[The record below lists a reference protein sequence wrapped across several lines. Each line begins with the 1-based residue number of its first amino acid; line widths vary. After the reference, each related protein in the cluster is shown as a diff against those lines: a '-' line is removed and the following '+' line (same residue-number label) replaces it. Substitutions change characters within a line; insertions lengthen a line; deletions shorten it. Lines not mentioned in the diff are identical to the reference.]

1 MSDFKEIIKQHLEN
15 MAVADKSFAER
26 YADESKNIDD
36 CVDYIKNKACKKA
49 VSGMAAIE
57 DEVVFGWAAHYYQE
71 TNEDLANDVKEK
83 TKTANTIDDKVSC
96 TVSISKSI
104 PTKKSPVKK
113 ENIKYIELDLFGGTV

>member
-36 CVDYIKNKACKKA
+36 CVDYIKNQAYKKA

-71 TNEDLANDVKEK
+71 SNLKSNKLDTDNTDTEISCDITIGKKRKTEK
-83 TKTANTIDDKVSC
+83 KQSNCV
-96 TVSISKSI
+96 
-104 PTKKSPVKK
+104 
-113 ENIKYIELDLFGGTV
+113 ELDLFGGTV